1 MKVISSTNRFWSTT
15 QTLVFTLTVIIL
27 SGCGSRS
34 SDNNDTIVNSD
45 ASLSALALS
54 GLALDQ
60 LFQPT
65 QSTYTASVGYLQTS
79 VTVSPVAADTG
90 ATITVN
96 GADVDSGSTS
106 TSIALIEGENLINLV
121 VTAGDGITTQ
131 SYSITLSRES
141 AAMFA
146 QQAYLKV
153 NNANTFDEFG
163 TGVAISGDTLV
174 VGADGSEHTGA
185 AYVFTRSDGAWNQ
198 QAILK
203 ASNAEVSDRFGA
215 KVTISDDTLVVGAPH
230 EDSSARD
237 GEADN
242 SALYAGAVYIFT
254 RNNGL
259 WNQQAFLKASNAEA
273 EDGFGRSVGISG
285 DTLVVGAPQ
294 EDSSAR
300 NGEADNSALDAGAVY
315 VFTRNN
321 GLWNQQAFL
330 KATNA
335 EAEDGFGGSVGISG
349 DTLVVGAPRE
359 DSSARDGEAD
369 NSALDAGAVYI
380 FTRNNGLWNQQAVFK
395 ATNAEEGDGFGA
407 SLAILDD
414 TLVVGAT
421 GEDSSASGGKADNST
436 TSAGA
441 AYVFTRSGGAW
452 TEQAYLKAS
461 NAGEMDGFGNSVAI
475 SGDTLVVGAFFESS
489 SVSGGEADNSALNAG
504 AAYVFTRNSE
514 IWSQQTYL
522 KASNAEW
529 SDLFGFSVA
538 ISGDTLVV
546 GAPNEDSGAS
556 SGEADNSV
564 ENAGAVYTWQ

>member
-1 MKVISSTNRFWSTT
+1 
-15 QTLVFTLTVIIL
+15 
-27 SGCGSRS
+27 
-34 SDNNDTIVNSD
+34 
-45 ASLSALALS
+45 
-54 GLALDQ
+54 
-60 LFQPT
+60 
-65 QSTYTASVGYLQTS
+65 
-79 VTVSPVAADTG
+79 
-90 ATITVN
+90 
-96 GADVDSGSTS
+96 
-106 TSIALIEGENLINLV
+106 
-121 VTAGDGITTQ
+121 
-131 SYSITLSRES
+131 
-141 AAMFA
+141 
-146 QQAYLKV
+146 
-153 NNANTFDEFG
+153 
-163 TGVAISGDTLV
+163 
-174 VGADGSEHTGA
+174 
-185 AYVFTRSDGAWNQ
+185 
-198 QAILK
+198 
-203 ASNAEVSDRFGA
+203 
-215 KVTISDDTLVVGAPH
+215 
-230 EDSSARD
+230 
-237 GEADN
+237 
-242 SALYAGAVYIFT
+242 
-254 RNNGL
+254 
-259 WNQQAFLKASNAEA
+259 
-273 EDGFGRSVGISG
+273 
-285 DTLVVGAPQ
+285 
-294 EDSSAR
+294 
-300 NGEADNSALDAGAVY
+300 
-315 VFTRNN
+315 
-321 GLWNQQAFL
+321 
-330 KATNA
+330 
-335 EAEDGFGGSVGISG
+335 
-349 DTLVVGAPRE
+349 
-359 DSSARDGEAD
+359 
-369 NSALDAGAVYI
+369 GAVYI

-504 AAYVFTRNSE
+504 AVYVFTRNSE